1 MSEQMW
7 TWLLFGMELIGVYG
21 SYQVGNKKWYGH
33 LIVAL
38 HSLPWVIYSL
48 VFDKPGF
55 LAMWILW
62 QFVHWRNML
71 KWRKENDQ

>member
-38 HSLPWVIYSL
+38 HSLPWVLYSL
-48 VFDKPGF
+48 IFDKPGF
-55 LAMWILW
+55 LW
-62 QFVHWRNML
+62 
-71 KWRKENDQ
+71 